1 MREDTKHTLATLFK
15 IVNIITFAVASLIW
29 KLKLDKVSSEQQ
41 YILQALAAVAT
52 LFLII
57 IFLPGK
63 EFKAKFRVHSIKS
76 YIYRAL
82 TNAIGIPAMMQAL
95 KLTGANEVMTITQLS
110 PAITSF
116 LAVMFLKEKIRMNW
130 VVALIL
136 GIGGVLVMLYGGPAK
151 SQISFSSD
159 YFQGIGLALIA
170 AISFSLYNI
179 ICKTQTNMNDNH
191 FTQAF
196 YCFLFGTL
204 IALPFS
210 IGKWKEIS
218 MEETLWALGSGVI
231 GTLSVVCLFLSYKF
245 SSVVRMSPHSYLRVI
260 VTTLTMYL
268 LKDEVPSVALTIA
281 ICLILLGNFCVIFEK
296 TFYKLIGQNIKMQII
311 NSNQS
316 IS

>member
-1 MREDTKHTLATLFK
+1 MKEDTKHALATFFK

-29 KLKLDKVSSEQQ
+29 KLKLDKLSSEQQ
-41 YILQALAAVAT
+41 YILQAFAAVVT

-57 IFLPGK
+57 IFLPGR
-63 EFKAKFRVHSIKS
+63 EFQAKFRVHSIKS

-82 TNAIGIPAMMQAL
+82 TNTIGIPAMMQAL

-110 PAITSF
+110 PAITAC
-116 LAVMFLKEKIRMNW
+116 LAVVFLQEKIRMNW

-136 GIGGVLVMLYGGPAK
+136 GISGVLVMLYAGPAR

-204 IALPFS
+204 MALPFS
-210 IGKWKEIS
+210 IGKWKDIS
-218 MEETLWALGSGVI
+218 LEETLWVLGSGVI

-260 VTTLTMYL
+260 ITALSMYI
-268 LKDEVPSVALTIA
+268 LKDEIPSTALTIA
-281 ICLILLGNFCVIFEK
+281 ICLILLGNFCVVFEK
-296 TFYKLIGQNIKMQII
+296 TFYRFFGKTIKNQLVEV
-311 NSNQS
+311 NQS
-316 IS
+316 VS